1 MHSKSLKE
9 RGLNFPFNPARLPF
23 FYGWLILIL
32 GAMGILMSIP
42 GQTMGVSVFTGTLVK
57 VLDMP
62 RLRLSL
68 TYMIGTILSS
78 LFLSKAGKFY
88 DRFGARIT
96 LFLAGALMAL
106 VLLFLSHVD
115 RISGWISG
123 TTGISMKISSFGLMV
138 LGFFLLRYS
147 GQGVMTMV
155 SRSMVMKWFD
165 KRRGIAAAILGIFTS
180 FGFSYAP
187 RVLDALIQHSG
198 WRGAWQSLG
207 LFCGLV
213 FGVVALLLFRDN
225 PQVCGL
231 KPDSLRDIHLRIP
244 LKKSSENQDI
254 CLKEAK
260 RHPILWIFA
269 LSLALWALFNTA
281 FTFHVVS
288 IFQRAQ
294 WTRQEALAVFL
305 PVSVVSVVFRF
316 LISWISDHLRLEFI
330 YLIYLFG
337 MILSA
342 GALLLLDWSGILW
355 LLIPGMG
362 IAGGIFGT
370 LSSISWVRLFGK
382 KHLGA
387 ISGFSMGWIVAGSA
401 VGPYFFSL
409 AEKLLGSYDGGA
421 WFTLILSL
429 LLSVIL
435 TIRWLRTRHSEK
447 NQ

>member
-1 MHSKSLKE
+1 MHNRELKD
-9 RGLNFPFNPARLPF
+9 RGIGFPFNPARIPF
-23 FYGWLILIL
+23 FYGWIILFL

-42 GQTMGVSVFTGTLVK
+42 GQTMGVSVFTDKLVK
-57 VLDMP
+57 LLDMP

-68 TYMIGTILSS
+68 TYMFGTILSS
-78 LFLSKAGKFY
+78 LFLSRAGKFY

-96 LFLAGALMAL
+96 IFLAGTLMAL
-106 VLLFLSHVD
+106 VLFFLSHVD
-115 RISGWISG
+115 QVSDWLSRVLGFSLDI
-123 TTGISMKISSFGLMV
+123 TSFALMV

-165 KRRGIAAAILGIFTS
+165 KRRGVAAAILGIFTS

-198 WRGAWQSLG
+198 WRGAWQILG
-207 LFCGLV
+207 LFCGLG
-213 FGVVALLLFRDN
+213 FGIIALLLFRDN

-231 KPDSLRDIHLRIP
+231 KPDSLRDIEVRIP
-244 LKKSSENQDI
+244 VKKRVEGQNLD
-254 CLKEAK
+254 LKEA
-260 RHPILWIFA
+260 RRRPILWIFA
-269 LSLALWALFNTA
+269 LSLAMWAMFNTA
-281 FTFHVVS
+281 FTFHVVAL
-288 IFQRAQ
+288 FQRAD
-294 WTRQEALAVFL
+294 WTRAEALAIFL
-305 PVSVVSVVFRF
+305 PISVVSVVFHF
-316 LISWISDHLRLEFI
+316 FISWISDHLRLEFI

-337 MILSA
+337 MVLSA
-342 GALLLLDWSGILW
+342 ASLLLLDWSGILW

-409 AEKLLGSYDGGA
+409 AEKFLGSYDGGA

-429 LLSVIL
+429 LLMVIL
-435 TIRWLRTRHSEK
+435 VLRWVRTRGVVED
-447 NQ
+447 Q